1 MDVYSKLPYLEPEGN
16 TIDSIPYATNT
27 CMDIIDNDQNDD
39 TTTGLN
45 SEDNQ
50 QTSQQ
55 ESATELTTVVPI
67 SRRFS
72 TGPL

>member
-1 MDVYSKLPYLEPEGN
+1 
-16 TIDSIPYATNT
+16 
-27 CMDIIDNDQNDD
+27 MDIIDNGQNDD

-72 TGPL
+72 MGPL